1 MIPHE
6 TLEIFSSTWWQ
17 TNLITIGIIGLLIF
31 LGKSINKKNRE
42 LLAKLIGAILIFRT
56 IGIHFYLNHLNLWT
70 IESNLPL
77 HLCGLSAILS
87 GIVLFWRKQWAYE
100 CLYYWGLPGAFHS
113 FLSPEFT
120 SGTEGLLFFEYY
132 LSHGGIFL
140 SALYITLL
148 LDMKPRKNSWWK
160 IFLWSQLLIPTI
172 GTINWILNANYM
184 YMCTKPIAE
193 NPLLFGEWPWYFIGM
208 EIAALLHFFIIYIP
222 FISTYKTQSS

>member
-6 TLEIFSSTWWQ
+6 TLEIFSNAWWQ
-17 TNLITIGIIGLLIF
+17 TNLITILIISFLLI
-31 LGKSINKKNRE
+31 LGKLINKKNKE
-42 LLAKLIGAILIFRT
+42 FLAKIIGSILILRA

-70 IESNLPL
+70 IESSLPL

-120 SGTEGLLFFEYY
+120 NGTEGLLFIEYY
-132 LSHGGIFL
+132 VSHGGIFL
-140 SALYITLL
+140 SALYLTLL

-160 IFLWSQLLIPTI
+160 IFLWSQLLIPII
-172 GTINWILNANYM
+172 GTINWFLNANYM

-193 NPLLFGEWPWYFIGM
+193 NPLLFGKWPWYFIGM
-208 EIAALLHFFIIYIP
+208 EIAALLHFFMIYVP
-222 FISTYKTQSS
+222 FISKYKNKI

>member
-6 TLEIFSSTWWQ
+6 TLEIFSNAWWQ
-17 TNLITIGIIGLLIF
+17 TNLITILIISFFLT
-31 LGKSINKKNRE
+31 LGKLINKKNKE
-42 LLAKLIGAILIFRT
+42 FLAKAIGSILILRA

-70 IESNLPL
+70 IESSLPL

-120 SGTEGLLFFEYY
+120 NGTEGLLFIEYY
-132 LSHGGIFL
+132 VSHGGIFL
-140 SALYITLL
+140 SALYLTLL

-160 IFLWSQLLIPTI
+160 IFLWTQLLIPII
-172 GTINWILNANYM
+172 GTINWFLNANYM

-208 EIAALLHFFIIYIP
+208 EIAALLHFFMIYVP
-222 FISTYKTQSS
+222 FISKYKNKI

>member
-6 TLEIFSSTWWQ
+6 TLEIFSNTWWQ
-17 TNLITIGIIGLLIF
+17 TNLITILIISFLLI
-31 LGKSINKKNRE
+31 LGKLINKKNKE
-42 LLAKLIGAILIFRT
+42 FLAKIIGSILILRA

-70 IESNLPL
+70 IESSLPL

-120 SGTEGLLFFEYY
+120 NGTEGLLFIEYY
-132 LSHGGIFL
+132 VSHGGIFL
-140 SALYITLL
+140 SALYLTLL

-160 IFLWSQLLIPTI
+160 IFLWSQLLIPII
-172 GTINWILNANYM
+172 GTINWFLNANYM

-193 NPLLFGEWPWYFIGM
+193 NPLLFGKWPWYFIGM
-208 EIAALLHFFIIYIP
+208 EIAALLHFFMIYVP
-222 FISTYKTQSS
+222 FISKYKNKI